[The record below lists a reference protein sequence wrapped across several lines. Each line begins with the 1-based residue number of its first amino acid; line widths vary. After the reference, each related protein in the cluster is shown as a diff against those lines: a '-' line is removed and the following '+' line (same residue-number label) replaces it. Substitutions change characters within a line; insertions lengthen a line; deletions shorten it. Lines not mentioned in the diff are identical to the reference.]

1 MAQGKSLFSV
11 NIWRQTMLKRIS
23 RRALIFSAILTSA
36 AMALPAAAQTQG
48 DQSTTPVVDQV
59 IVYSEIDFAPLNLAS
74 KIMDADAYTPGGDKL
89 GGVSDIVLDENGNAL
104 AITVGVGGF
113 LGIDETYVAI
123 PISKLMFQNE
133 ASGLRVV
140 ADVSKDEVT
149 NAAKAD

>member
-1 MAQGKSLFSV
+1 
-11 NIWRQTMLKRIS
+11 MLKCIS

-48 DQSTTPVVDQV
+48 DQSSSPVVDQV
-59 IVYSEIDFAPLNLAS
+59 ITFSEIDFAPVNLAS
-74 KIMDADAYTPGGDKL
+74 KIMDTDAYTPSGEKL
-89 GGVSDIVLDENGNAL
+89 GDVSDIVLDENGNAL

-113 LGIDETYVAI
+113 LGIDEAYVAI
-123 PISKLMFQNE
+123 PISKVTFQNE

-140 ADVSKDEVT
+140 ADVTKDEVT